1 MVDTSRRPEKLSW
14 LAFGV
19 SLVFLIFTA
28 GLGGA
33 WARSNLIYCSVIPL
47 TIATLVGL
55 VGAWRALLIRKEG
68 EESEE
73 RDRVKREFDRDD
85 LFDDRNDALKLAES
99 SREQFDTWGV
109 RIFTVMLFVGIIVIP
124 GIIFGNWYGMLKV
137 EMAATLA
144 QRLASRN
151 PQEAAGLSLLMML
164 ATLIFGAYING
175 ISREKGCRWIRPVAQ
190 WLLLSSL
197 VFLISLVVMVVELVA
212 TRGAA
217 ASDIHKWDLYIS
229 TPLLLVYAAFGV
241 EMFINFIIDFYRP
254 RSRDT
259 ELQPIFES
267 RILALITEPGGVAHN
282 VAHALDYQFGFKVSE
297 TWFYS
302 FVEKSFVPFVI
313 VLAIT
318 FYLLSCFTIVDSH
331 QMAVKLSFG
340 QHTGKTYGPGLKVKL
355 PWPLQTFK
363 IYPAAKVKEITIGVQ
378 EFGEGEKHQ
387 EGPDD
392 PMAGDATGRIIVWDR
407 KHNKAERKF
416 ATPAIQ
422 VAGGDKVV
430 TDKETVP
437 VDLLSL
443 NISLFY
449 KIDEKNLPHYAFNY
463 ADPDTVLRQIANEQL
478 SLYLASTDMMKMIS
492 TESGKAQAALE
503 TRIRDAVAVLAKAPE
518 RSLGVE
524 IVRVVLV
531 GIHPPTEIADAFQNV
546 IVSEEEKLRIILEA
560 RRDQKVWAAEA
571 VGEQDVILAKARSY
585 KARRIATAKSEVDRY
600 LVQLESYKAAPD
612 VFRMREQLA
621 VLIEITESSD
631 IPRYVIATPYA
642 RRITE
647 IIFKEKPK
655 SLQDLDTT
663 QDN

>member
-109 RIFTVMLFVGIIVIP
+109 RIFTVVLFVGIIVIP

-267 RILALITEPGGVAHN
+267 RILALITEPGGVALN

-503 TRIRDAVAVLAKAPE
+503 TRIRDAVAVLSKAPE